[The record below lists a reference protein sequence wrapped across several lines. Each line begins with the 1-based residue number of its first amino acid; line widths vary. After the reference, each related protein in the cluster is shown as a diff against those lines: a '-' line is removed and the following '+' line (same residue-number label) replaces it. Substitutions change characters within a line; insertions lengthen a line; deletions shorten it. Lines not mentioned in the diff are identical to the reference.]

1 MKTENEQ
8 IIENQ
13 GLVIS
18 IAKGFPMREIDDYIQ
33 VGRIGLLKAIRTYNG
48 LKGKF
53 STYAY
58 VCIKNEMLRE
68 YNKNK
73 KHSKIINM
81 NQFDNIQS
89 PVPVTINTD
98 DLNAEEKIIV
108 EMRLNH
114 SSYRDIAKELGC
126 SRNKIR
132 KMLKEMGP
140 KI

>member
-18 IAKGFPMREIDDYIQ
+18 IAKNFPRREIDDYIQ

-48 LKGKF
+48 AKGKF

-58 VCIKNEMLRE
+58 VCIRNEMLRE

-73 KHSKIINM
+73 KHNHIINM
-81 NQFDNIQS
+81 SQFDNIQS
-89 PVPVTINTD
+89 PVAVTINTD
-98 DLNAEEKIIV
+98 DLNPEEKTIV